1 MFFPSLQPYYLW
13 FWQAIY
19 DNVATFIDDIL
30 VATETEK
37 GHDEI
42 VEEVLR
48 RLEENDLY
56 IKPEKCMWKV
66 REIGFMGVVMGP
78 EGFRMEKEKV
88 EGVTNWPTPQCI
100 KDVQKFLG
108 LANYYRRFVKNFAK
122 IAKPLHQLVRKDE
135 KWKWGEEQEEAFVK
149 LKEIFTRP
157 VAFIS
162 KSLNDTE
169 RNYEIH
175 DKEMLAVIRCLEAW
189 RHFLEGA
196 RTKFEIWTDHK
207 NLEYFMT
214 NQKLNRRQA
223 RWALFLSRF
232 DFVLKHVP
240 GSKMGKADGLSRRPD
255 WRKGVEKDNEDR
267 TLVKAEWLRKAG
279 TEEVLIEG
287 VDLLKKVKESKAK
300 EDEVVKAV
308 EEMKRA
314 GVKMLRDEEWRE
326 EDGLML
332 KEGKVYVP
340 KDGELRAE
348 IIRLHHDTPVG
359 GHGGQWKTVELV
371 TRNFWW
377 PGVTK
382 EVKRYMEGCDSCQ
395 WNKNRVAAPAGK
407 LMLNEAPEKP
417 WTHIIADFITKLPLA
432 QGYDAILVVC
442 DRLTKMVHFIPT
454 TDKTSAE
461 ELARLFRDHV
471 WKLHGLP
478 ESIISD
484 RGVQFAANLMKGLNQ
499 ILGIETRL
507 STAFHPQTD
516 GQTERTNQELEQY
529 LRMFIDHRQEQWPE
543 WLGTAEFAYNNK
555 VNTSTKVSPFRAN
568 SRRDPRMGFE
578 MRKQGKL
585 EGAKEFTER
594 MKGIQEEA

>member
-1 MFFPSLQPYYLW
+1 MNKGTVKNSYPLPLIAELIDSIGTKKVFTKMDLRWGYNNVRIKEGDEWKAAFTTHLGSFEPTVMYFGLTNSPAT
-13 FWQAIY
+13 FQAMMNDLFRDMINKG
-19 DNVATFIDDIL
+19 DVATFIDDIL

-56 IKPEKCMWKV
+56 VKPEKCMWKV
-66 REIGFMGVVMGP
+66 REIGFLGVVMGP
-78 EGFRMEKEKV
+78 EGFQMEKEKV

-108 LANYYRRFVKNFAK
+108 LANYYRRFVKDFVK
-122 IAKPLHQLVRKDE
+122 IAKPLHQLVRKDK
-135 KWKWGEEQEEAFVK
+135 KWKWKEEQEEAFAK
-149 LKEIFTRP
+149 LKEIFTTEPVLAAPDLDKEMRVEADASDYATGGVLSVKGEDGKWRP

-232 DFVLKHVP
+232 DFVLKHVL

-279 TEEVLIEG
+279 IEEVLIEG
-287 VDLLKKVKESKAK
+287 VDLLKKVRESKAK
-300 EDEVVKAV
+300 DDEVVKAV

-326 EDGLML
+326 KDGLML

-359 GHGGQWKTVELV
+359 GHGGQ
-371 TRNFWW
+371 
-377 PGVTK
+377 
-382 EVKRYMEGCDSCQ
+382 
-395 WNKNRVAAPAGK
+395 
-407 LMLNEAPEKP
+407 
-417 WTHIIADFITKLPLA
+417 
-432 QGYDAILVVC
+432 
-442 DRLTKMVHFIPT
+442 
-454 TDKTSAE
+454 
-461 ELARLFRDHV
+461 
-471 WKLHGLP
+471 
-478 ESIISD
+478 
-484 RGVQFAANLMKGLNQ
+484 
-499 ILGIETRL
+499 
-507 STAFHPQTD
+507 
-516 GQTERTNQELEQY
+516 
-529 LRMFIDHRQEQWPE
+529 
-543 WLGTAEFAYNNK
+543 
-555 VNTSTKVSPFRAN
+555 
-568 SRRDPRMGFE
+568 
-578 MRKQGKL
+578 
-585 EGAKEFTER
+585 
-594 MKGIQEEA
+594 